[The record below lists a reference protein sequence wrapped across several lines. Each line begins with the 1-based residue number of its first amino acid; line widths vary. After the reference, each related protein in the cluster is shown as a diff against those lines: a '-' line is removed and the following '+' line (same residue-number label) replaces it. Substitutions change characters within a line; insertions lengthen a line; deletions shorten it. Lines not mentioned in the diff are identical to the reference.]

1 MPRTKYVWHN
11 LKKQGDWIVI
21 EDLEPIKIRTTVA
34 AYIRRRFGPD
44 AIVMTRQIPT
54 GTIVVLAYVPPVIAK
69 EISDEPKASKS
80 TTPSSFLEGD
90 PDEDIEEFLDD

>member
-1 MPRTKYVWHN
+1 MPTKYAWHK
-11 LKKQGDWIVI
+11 LEKQGDWLVI

-34 AYIRRRFGPD
+34 AYIRRHFGPD

-54 GTIVVLAYVPPVIAK
+54 GTFVVLAYVPPLI
-69 EISDEPKASKS
+69 DEAPPQPITASS
-80 TTPSSFLEGD
+80 LLEGD